1 MTRSEL
7 ENFVQKFQQL
17 RQAGYTAHLDVDTH
31 AGQSWVALRV
41 MLGPIKY
48 TQKKPQQRHRSPS
61 YLRRQ
66 ERRKAARLAAEVP
79 SNKNDN
85 ETEKVS
91 ESIQT
96 EEVSNVAEDCNKDN
110 TEAEEVKTAVFNCE
124 ICDFNSNKE
133 SGLRIHMSKKHAII
147 EQLDGNIEVDESDSE
162 NEEYDISKDPN
173 YELRTYLSYASCE
186 CCAFSQTSCGRKV
199 STAWIKRGT
208 PRWSN
213 QILPFK
219 PGQLLE

>member
-96 EEVSNVAEDCNKDN
+96 EEVSDVAVDCNKDN
-110 TEAEEVKTAVFNCE
+110 TEAEEVKLLSLIARFVISHSSRSSSNQRSKETANQRCLL
-124 ICDFNSNKE
+124 IT
-133 SGLRIHMSKKHAII
+133 I
-147 EQLDGNIEVDESDSE
+147 SE
-162 NEEYDISKDPN
+162 NGQETN
-173 YELRTYLSYASCE
+173 R
-186 CCAFSQTSCGRKV
+186 QTNKIQ
-199 STAWIKRGT
+199 IK
-208 PRWSN
+208 
-213 QILPFK
+213 K
-219 PGQLLE
+219 YK